1 MSLKV
6 ALAGATGNLG
16 PAVLA
21 ALINAGFEITVLT
34 RSSNSSFDSKVK
46 VVEVDYQSVDS
57 LEKALANQEALVIT
71 LGAVGLEP
79 HTNLIKAAV
88 AANVKRIIPS
98 EFGSDTTNPN
108 AAALPV
114 YGDKVAVQKQ
124 LNEIVASSS
133 TTSYTSIVNGPF
145 LDWGLMVK
153 FLIDLSSSEPV
164 LYDGGERKIST
175 TTLSGVG
182 KAVVGVLKNLDA
194 TKNKTVFVSEAE
206 LSQKDLLQLAGKQ
219 VSNSQNVSTV
229 DLEKEAFAEL
239 QKPEPNV
246 PTFVFG
252 FLKRTI
258 FGEGFGSLFPAEN
271 LSNELLGV
279 GKLSNEEVKAL
290 VSKYA

>member
-16 PAVLA
+16 PAILEALDA
-21 ALINAGFEITVLT
+21 ANFEVTVLT
-34 RSSNSSFDSKVK
+34 RSSNNSFDSKIK
-46 VVEVDYQSVDS
+46 VAEIDYQSVES
-57 LEKALANQEALVIT
+57 IQKALANQDALVIA

-79 HTNLIKAAV
+79 HANLIKAAV

-108 AAALPV
+108 AAASPV
-114 YGDKVAVQKQ
+114 FGDKVAIQKQ
-124 LNEIVASSS
+124 LNETVASSS
-133 TTSYTSIVNGPF
+133 TTSYTGIVNGPF
-145 LDWGLMVK
+145 LDWGLKVK
-153 FLIDLSSSEPV
+153 LLVDLSSPEPV
-164 LYDGGERKIST
+164 LYDGGDRKISV
-175 TTLSGVG
+175 TTLSGIG

-194 TKNKTVFVSEAE
+194 TKNKTVFVREAD

-219 VSNSQNVSTV
+219 VSNGKNVSTA

-246 PTFVFG
+246 PVFVYG
-252 FLKRTI
+252 FLKRAI
-258 FGEGFGSLFPAEN
+258 FGEGFGSLFPTEN

-279 GKLSNEEVKAL
+279 GKLSDEELKAL

>member
-21 ALINAGFEITVLT
+21 ALTTAGFEVTVLT
-34 RSSNSSFDSKVK
+34 RSSNSSFASTVK
-46 VVEVDYQSVDS
+46 VVEVDYQSADS
-57 LEKALANQEALVIT
+57 LEKALANQDALVIT

-79 HTNLIKAAV
+79 HVNLIKAAV

-98 EFGSDTTNPN
+98 EFGSNTTNPN

-114 YGDKVAVQKQ
+114 FADKVAVQKQ
-124 LNEIVASSS
+124 LNEIITSSS

-145 LDWGLMVK
+145 LDWGLKVK

-164 LYDGGERKIST
+164 LYDGGERKISV
-175 TTLSGVG
+175 TTLSGIG
-182 KAVVGVLKNLDA
+182 KAVVGVLNNLDA

-206 LSQKDLLQLAGKQ
+206 LSQKDLLQLADKQ
-219 VSNSQNVSTV
+219 VSNSQNVSTA

-246 PTFVFG
+246 PSFVFR
-252 FLKRTI
+252 FLKRAI
-258 FGEGFGSLFPAEN
+258 FGEGFGSLFPEEN
-271 LSNELLGV
+271 LSNDLLGV
-279 GKLSNEEVKAL
+279 EKLSSEEVKAL
-290 VSKYA
+290 VSQYA

>member
-1 MSLKV
+1 MTIYIQ
-6 ALAGATGNLG
+6 ATGNLG
-16 PAVLA
+16 PAVLTELTA
-21 ALINAGFEITVLT
+21 AGFEVTVLT

-46 VVEVDYQSVDS
+46 VAEVDYRSVES
-57 LEKALANQEALVIT
+57 LEKALTNQEALVIT
-71 LGAVGLEP
+71 IGASGLEP
-79 HTNLIKAAV
+79 HANLIKAAV

-98 EFGSDTTNPN
+98 EFGSDTTNPK

-114 YGDKVAVQKQ
+114 YGDKVAVQKH
-124 LNEIVASSS
+124 LNEIVVPSSI
-133 TTSYTSIVNGPF
+133 TTYTSIVNGPF

-153 FLIDLSSSEPV
+153 FLADLSSSEPV
-164 LYDGGERKIST
+164 LYDGGDRKISM

-194 TKNKTVFVSEAE
+194 TKNKTVFVREAD
-206 LSQKDLLQLAGKQ
+206 LSQKDLLQLAGKKTAK
-219 VSNSQNVSTV
+219 SQSVATT

-246 PTFVFG
+246 PVFVFG
-252 FLKRTI
+252 FLKRAI
-258 FGEGFGSLFPAEN
+258 FGEGFGSLFPAED

-279 GKLSNEEVKAL
+279 GKLSDEELKAL

>member
-16 PAVLA
+16 PAILA
-21 ALINAGFEITVLT
+21 ALNAANFEITVLT
-34 RSSNSSFDSKVK
+34 RSSNNSFDSKVK
-46 VVEVDYQSVDS
+46 VAQVDYQSVES
-57 LEKALANQEALVIT
+57 IQKALANQDALVIA

-79 HTNLIKAAV
+79 HANLIKAAV

-98 EFGSDTTNPN
+98 QFGSNTTNPN

-124 LNEIVASSS
+124 LNEIIASSS

-145 LDWGLMVK
+145 LDWGLEVK
-153 FLIDLSSSEPV
+153 FLVDLSSSEPV
-164 LYDGGERKIST
+164 LYDGGDRKISV

-182 KAVVGVLKNLDA
+182 KAVVGVLNNLDV

-219 VSNSQNVSTV
+219 VSKSQNVSTA

-239 QKPEPNV
+239 QEPEPNV
-246 PTFVFG
+246 PVFVYG

-258 FGEGFGSLFPAEN
+258 FGEGFGSLFPTES

-279 GKLSNEEVKAL
+279 EKLSDEELKAL
-290 VSKYA
+290 VLKYA

>member
-21 ALINAGFEITVLT
+21 ALTTAGFEITVLT
-34 RSSNSSFDSKVK
+34 RSSNNSFDSKVK
-46 VVEVDYQSVDS
+46 VAEVDYQSVDS

-88 AANVKRIIPS
+88 AANVKRIIPA

-114 YGDKVAVQKQ
+114 FADKVAVQKQ
-124 LNEIVASSS
+124 LKEIVASSS
-133 TTSYTSIVNGPF
+133 TTSYTSIVTGPF

-153 FLIDLSSSEPV
+153 FLIDLSSPEPV
-164 LYDGGERKIST
+164 LYDAGERKISV
-175 TTLSGVG
+175 TTLPGIG

-194 TKNKTVFVSEAE
+194 TKNKTVFVREAE

-219 VSNSQNVSTV
+219 VSNGQNVSTA

-246 PTFVFG
+246 HTFVFG
-252 FLKRTI
+252 FLKRAI

-279 GKLSNEEVKAL
+279 GKLSNEELKAL